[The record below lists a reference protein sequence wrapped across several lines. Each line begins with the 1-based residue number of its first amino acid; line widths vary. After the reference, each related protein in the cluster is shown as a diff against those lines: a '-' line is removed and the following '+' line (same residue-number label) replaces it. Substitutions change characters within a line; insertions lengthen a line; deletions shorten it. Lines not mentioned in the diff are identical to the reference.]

1 MTNFRRVITGQID
14 GKAVFVADESVE
26 ALTAAAIPG
35 VEMLTAWG
43 ADEVPGVPN
52 SGTLPSFSGHFPRP
66 NGLRVLLFCLP
77 PDNLPVDWDPTSD
90 AALEEVARKFPGLLE
105 AFDPEHAGMHTS
117 QTIDIAIVLEGSLV
131 LELDDGATRSVD
143 KGAVIIQNG
152 TKHKWSNPTSER
164 AWVLFV
170 LVGAELANNSK

>member
-1 MTNFRRVITGQID
+1 MTNFRRVITGQLD

-43 ADEVPGVPN
+43 TDAVPEVPN
-52 SGTLPSFSGHFPRP
+52 SGALPSFTGHFPRP
-66 NGLRVLLFCLP
+66 AGLRVLLFCLP
-77 PDNLPVDWDPTSD
+77 PDDLPVDWDPTTD
-90 AALEEVARKFPGLLE
+90 AALEEAALKFPGLLE

-117 QTIDIAIVLEGSLV
+117 QTVDIAVVLEGTVV
-131 LELDDGATRSVD
+131 LELDDEATRSLD

-152 TKHKWSNPTSER
+152 TKHKWSNPSSER

-170 LVGAELANNSK
+170 LVGAEPAKN

>member
-1 MTNFRRVITGQID
+1 MTSFRRVVTGQMN

-43 ADEVPGVPN
+43 ADNIPGVPN
-52 SGTLPSFSGHFPRP
+52 SGALPLFNGHFPRP
-66 NGLRVLLFCLP
+66 AGLRVVLFSLP
-77 PDNLPVDWDPTSD
+77 PENLPVDGDPTTD
-90 AALEEVARKFPGLLE
+90 AALEELALKFPGLLE
-105 AFDPEHAGMHTS
+105 SFDPEHAGMHTS
-117 QTIDIAIVLEGSLV
+117 QTVDIAIVLEGTVV
-131 LELDDGATRSVD
+131 LELDEGATRSLD

-152 TKHKWSNPTSER
+152 TKHKWTNPSSER

-170 LVGAELANNSK
+170 LVGAELANN